1 MKKEM
6 SSIVSPVKKNLR
18 FNYQVFLFAV
28 NIPIVSIS
36 QDKYNISFHPGDK
49 PGMQICIIG

>member
-1 MKKEM
+1 MKIEM
-6 SSIVSPVKKNLR
+6 SSIVSPVKKNSR

>member
-1 MKKEM
+1 MKIEM

-28 NIPIVSIS
+28 NIPIASIS